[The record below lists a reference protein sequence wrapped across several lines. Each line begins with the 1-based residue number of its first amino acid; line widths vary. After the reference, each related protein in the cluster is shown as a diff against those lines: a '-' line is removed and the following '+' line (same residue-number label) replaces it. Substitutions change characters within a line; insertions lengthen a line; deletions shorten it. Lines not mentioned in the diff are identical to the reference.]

1 MAFPAFSVFRG
12 RGNAAA
18 PLLLRESGGVSHL
31 KENKTGEKS
40 LKQFATAMR
49 ASGLSPERLRLHVGQ
64 LPAVKVVRI
73 ASLDFHERPDSQ
85 RFHYLK
91 RRMSL
96 DGYLRNPPI
105 VARDGAN
112 GSPLVIDGVNRI
124 EALRQLG
131 VLDVLVQEVDI
142 GDNDLTLSTWH
153 HIVEGLEPAELVR
166 EVSKSAEVTACE
178 PLFTPDGDYVPQF
191 YDGGACAIVL
201 PDRRCYVVCSP
212 RTLDGRIEAM
222 SRVVEV
228 LKSGTTRDRVSYT
241 NMADLSRN
249 YSNLCALVCY
259 KGYSKTEVLEYAR
272 RGRRFPSGVTRF
284 TIPKRALS
292 LCVPLTLLRDRDSL
306 ERKQARV
313 DMLIENKI
321 KQRKIRFYGEPTFH
335 FDE

>member
-1 MAFPAFSVFRG
+1 
-12 RGNAAA
+12 
-18 PLLLRESGGVSHL
+18 L
-31 KENKTGEKS
+31 KENRTCEKS

-64 LPAVKVVRI
+64 LPTVKVVRI

-105 VARDGAN
+105 VARDGAG
-112 GSPLVIDGVNRI
+112 GSPLLIDGVNRI

-131 VLDVLVQEVDI
+131 VPDVLVQEVDI
-142 GDNDLTLSTWH
+142 ADSELTLSTWH
-153 HIVEGLEPAELVR
+153 HVVEGLEPAELVR
-166 EVSKSAEVTACE
+166 EVSRSADVIACE
-178 PLFTPDGDYVPQF
+178 PMFTPDGDYVPQF
-191 YDGGACAIVL
+191 FDGGACTIVR

-212 RTLDGRIEAM
+212 RTLDGRLEAM

-249 YSNLCALVCY
+249 YSNVCALVCY
-259 KGYSKTEVLEYAR
+259 RGYSKTEVLEYAR
-272 RGRRFPSGVTRF
+272 MGKRFPSGVTRF
-284 TIPKRALS
+284 AIPKRALS

-313 DMLIENKI
+313 DTLIENKI
-321 KQRKIRFYGEPTFH
+321 KQRKIRFYGEPTFY